1 MTRMRMLCV
10 LFAFATI
17 GVANAADEPPQ
28 ADSPADGTESD
39 LPAEPEEGEPVAGAN
54 DRPVADPVETTIR
67 SRGWATGAYA
77 DSLVRAMRASAD
89 AGEIGGS
96 AAPPGQS
103 RGGSVD
109 WSKIY
114 AKAAPSVLFLA
125 AEESFGTGFLIHDD
139 GWVLTNHHVI
149 DGSHVDDQR
158 RLYLN
163 AYHGSEGDDG
173 RMDASTEPLVA
184 IVHRSDPD
192 RDLALLKID
201 DFASSPMR
209 KIRPLELR
217 SERKGPPRAGE
228 EVAVIGHAGLGF
240 LWALKDGTISAVGTY
255 RDDVPYLLAKIDTE
269 LQTLSER
276 LPGDTLD
283 RLREEVGS
291 HFGGLVDTLMVQAT
305 VPSTHGDSGG
315 PLLDGKGRVVGI
327 CQGGLVDVYSASKV
341 SYFVHRDEI
350 RTFVGE
356 MDFAPLRDLKT
367 DIWEAGAVEHHLALP
382 ADPDMPAVLSGED
395 LDGNERFVAFDLD
408 GHSGAERYVGPMPDT
423 ADIRAV
429 YPTDDD
435 EILVIYGD
443 GRLVRSNPSSS
454 VTLQSVSQGWVT
466 ASALAPDGTAVAVGT
481 SAGEVLV
488 VEIATGG
495 VLGRFQLPDTPA
507 LALALGPSP
516 GGVWVG
522 DREGEVRYLDLAAER
537 VTLSI
542 QRDGPVTALTMSPD
556 GEILVV
562 ATEASTYL
570 VDPGSGELIRDLAVP
585 SVFDAVFAASGDLVY
600 LASMEAAGAVV
611 GLSLDGEE
619 PPRSIDLGGLPRTL
633 ALAADGR
640 WLCAELMYENA
651 LACVEPAKPAEP
663 VYWVPEPLDAGD
675 DEGMSYLFAWMV
687 RDPTLD
693 FHVTGNHLRFGGAA
707 GEIYDVSL
715 TPERSVTA
723 YRNTALGVDVNALI
737 EGRGFDAEVA
747 VILDWETSATFVL
760 FDLDNDSIF
769 ELVRVDGGMDGT
781 LESVFVDSGQGY
793 EPQPP
798 PEEGEGVF
806 LGAAEIPENWRPR
819 YERLQ
824 GPMR

>member
-1 MTRMRMLCV
+1 MRLLSV
-10 LFAFATI
+10 LFAIATI
-17 GVANAADEPPQ
+17 GVARASDDPPADPPAAGDEP
-28 ADSPADGTESD
+28 D
-39 LPAEPEEGEPVAGAN
+39 LPALLEEGSPPTGAN
-54 DRPVADPVETTIR
+54 DGPDTYSVATTIR
-67 SRGWATGAYA
+67 SRGWASGEYV
-77 DSLVRAMRASAD
+77 DSLVRAMRASAA
-89 AGEIGGS
+89 AGEIEGS

-103 RGGSVD
+103 RGGGVD

-125 AEESFGTGFLIHDD
+125 AEESFGTGFLIHGD
-139 GWVLTNHHVI
+139 GWVLTNHHVV
-149 DGSHVDDQR
+149 DGAYVDDQR
-158 RLYLN
+158 RLCLN
-163 AYHGSEGDDG
+163 AYHGAEGDVG
-173 RMDASTEPLVA
+173 RMDASTDPLVA
-184 IVHRSDPD
+184 VVHRSDPN

-209 KIRPLELR
+209 KTRPLELR
-217 SERKGPPRAGE
+217 SERRGPPRAGE

-291 HFGGLVDTLMVQAT
+291 NFGDLVDTLMVQAT

-327 CQGGLVDVYSASKV
+327 CQGGRVDAYSASKV

-356 MDFAPLRDLKT
+356 MDSAPLRDLKT
-367 DIWEAGAVEHHLALP
+367 DIWEAGAVEHHLELP

-395 LDGNERFVAFDLD
+395 LDGNQRFVAFDLD

-454 VTLQSVSQGWVT
+454 VTLQSASQGWVI

-481 SAGEVLV
+481 SDGEVLV
-488 VEIATGG
+488 VEIATDA
-495 VLGRFQLPDTPA
+495 VLGSFQLPGTPA
-507 LALALGPSP
+507 AALALGPSP
-516 GGVWVG
+516 EGVWVG
-522 DREGEVRYLDLAAER
+522 DREGEVRYLDLSGER
-537 VTLSI
+537 VTLSGR
-542 QRDGPVTALTMSPD
+542 RDGPVTALTMSPD
-556 GEILVV
+556 GGFLVV
-562 ATEASTYL
+562 ATEASTTL
-570 VDPGSGELIRDLAVP
+570 MNPGSGELVRDLGVQG
-585 SVFDAVFAASGDLVY
+585 VVDAVFDGSGDRVY
-600 LASMEAAGAVV
+600 LASWEAEGAVV
-611 GLSLDGEE
+611 ELILGGED
-619 PPRSIDLGGLPRTL
+619 PPRSIDLGGVPRTL
-633 ALAADGR
+633 ALGADGR
-640 WLCAELMYENA
+640 WLCAELMHENA

-663 VYWVPEPLDAGD
+663 VYWIPEPMDGGG
-675 DEGMSYLFAWMV
+675 DEGMSPFFAWMV

-707 GEIYDVSL
+707 GEIYDVAL
-715 TPERSVTA
+715 APERSVTG
-723 YRNTALGVDVNALI
+723 YRNTVQGVDVDALI

-747 VILDWETSATFVL
+747 VVLDWETSVAFAL
-760 FDLDNDSIF
+760 FDLDNDSSF
-769 ELVRVDGGMDGT
+769 EMVRVGGGMDGT
-781 LESVFVDSGQGY
+781 LQSVFVDRGRGY
-793 EPQPP
+793 EPQPS
-798 PEEGEGVF
+798 PEDGEEVF
-806 LGAAEIPENWRPR
+806 LVATEIPENWRPR
-819 YERLQ
+819 YERIR
-824 GPMR
+824 GPTR